1 MSRACLCFLLISG
14 LYAQTANNVFEKAP
28 PDVDAALRQNVTKFY
43 QAHVDKKYRLA
54 EQVVA
59 EDSKDTFFG
68 LNKAACLAFKI
79 DKIVYSDNFTKAKS
93 TVLCNQ
99 YLPFP
104 GFEKPVDVPIP
115 DTWKI
120 ENGQWAWYL
129 DLAAGRDTPF
139 GHRSPPKE
147 GTPTSGPTPGPMVT
161 MDAIMKGVQ
170 ADKNAVMLNAK
181 EPSNDVVRIAN
192 ALPGPVTL
200 RLDAVDARFEGDSG
214 THGAEGWR
222 ADQSSVSVQSR
233 RQTASHLKFRS
244 W

>member
-1 MSRACLCFLLISG
+1 MRSRR
-14 LYAQTANNVFEKAP
+14 P

-59 EDSKDTFFG
+59 EDSKDLFYG
-68 LNKAACLAFKI
+68 LNKVACLSFKI

-120 ENGQWAWYL
+120 ENGQWSWYM
-129 DLAAGRDTPF
+129 DLSHGRDTPF
-139 GHRSPPKE
+139 GHQNPPKE
-147 GTPTSGPTPGPMVT
+147 GAPVDGPAPAMVSI
-161 MDAIMKGVQ
+161 DAIMKSVQ
-170 ADKNAVMLNAK
+170 ADKNAVLLSSK
-181 EPSNDVVRIAN
+181 EPSSDVVRIAN
-192 ALPGPVTL
+192 VLPGPVTL
-200 RLDAVDARFEGDSG
+200 RLDAG
-214 THGAEGWR
+214 
-222 ADQSSVSVQSR
+222 R
-233 RQTASHLKFRS
+233 RPV
-244 W
+244 